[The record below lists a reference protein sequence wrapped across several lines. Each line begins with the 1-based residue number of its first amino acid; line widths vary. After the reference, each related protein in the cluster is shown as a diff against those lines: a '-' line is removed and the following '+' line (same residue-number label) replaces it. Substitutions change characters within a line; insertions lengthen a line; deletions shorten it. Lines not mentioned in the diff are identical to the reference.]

1 MNFFL
6 YINRNLVLLFII
18 ITAIAFILIILLKQ
32 INLIEIELDYSE
44 EKLSNADISEPR
56 FAINNETKK
65 IYITASEGNFL
76 NKDEI
81 LLRENVRFKSNDFS
95 IETES
100 VIFDRNK
107 QTAQSKT
114 KSLFKSEKT
123 TIYSD
128 GFDIYDKG
136 NKIIFYGKS
145 NIVLKWEFLLIY

>member
-145 NIVLKWEFLLIY
+145 NIVLK

>member
-1 MNFFL
+1 LNFFL

-145 NIVLKWEFLLIY
+145 NIVLK